1 MRKLCFSRWGKG
13 MASTEALTG
22 QSITQKL
29 ATGIIVTVLAVSL
42 VAVAAMYLT
51 VSHSTK
57 KDLEQKAD
65 EISAYLVGALES
77 PLWALSEKEIEMTA
91 NAVYQD
97 ESVAR
102 LVVRDDRGV
111 VVFSKE
117 KKGQGKLTTRSRNIL
132 HKQGRRET
140 RVGEV
145 EVSLTRTKYNRAKQ
159 RLLVYSILIILLILV
174 AVVAVS
180 NYLIRTTLR
189 RPLDTLSKI
198 AERYASGIYESEGH
212 PLPYREFQPF
222 GEVLAQMAT
231 RIHEQMRAAL
241 DAEARYR
248 GIFENATEGIFQTT
262 IDGRYLI
269 ANPAM
274 ARILGYD
281 SPNELISGMRDIPHQ
296 LYVQP
301 EDRERLLAALYA
313 QERINEYEVRFR
325 RRDQQEIWAL
335 LNARLVR
342 DDSGSPLFIEGVLND
357 ITARKCAQEELKKAY
372 RYLEQKV
379 EERTAELRSAKE
391 AAEAANRAKSTFLS
405 NMNHELRTPLSAI
418 LGYSELLKRDR
429 ALQPKQIEYLNII
442 GRSGDHLL
450 ELINSVLELSKIE
463 AGRVSVDAVIFDL
476 PLLLADLH
484 AMFRIKAEAKNL
496 CFVAPGTDGLPR
508 HLVADENKL
517 RQILINMLG
526 NAIKFTES
534 GAVSLR
540 AGIDGQPGN
549 GTRLVVEVADTG
561 PGIAPEELESVFGVF
576 QQTASGRRSK
586 GGSGLGMAISRDYA
600 RLMGGD
606 LTVSSNPEQG
616 SVFRLELPVEEAGV
630 LDSKA
635 GGHQPRVTTI
645 KEGQAI
651 PRVLVVEDSEA
662 NRLLLLGL
670 LQQAG
675 FHARGAVNGLEAV
688 EMFREFHPD
697 FIWMDIRM
705 PVMDGVEATRRIRS
719 AEGGEAVTIVA
730 LTASCLADERKRVL
744 ASGFDELVFKPYRTQ
759 DIFDVMSRHLGV
771 EYEHEEEMGEGD
783 MGS

>member
-1 MRKLCFSRWGKG
+1 MSSVESIR
-13 MASTEALTG
+13 E
-22 QSITQKL
+22 QSITQRF

-42 VAVAAMYLT
+42 VALAAMYLA
-51 VSHSTK
+51 VSYSTK

-77 PLWALSEKEIEMTA
+77 PLWALSEKEIETTA
-91 NAVYQD
+91 TAVYQD

-102 LVVRDDRGV
+102 LVVRDDRGAV
-111 VVFSKE
+111 LFSRE
-117 KKGQGKLTTRSRNIL
+117 KRGQGELTTRSRSIL
-132 HKQGRRET
+132 HTQGKRET

-174 AVVAVS
+174 AVVTVS
-180 NYLIRTTLR
+180 SYLIRTTLR
-189 RPLDTLSKI
+189 RPLHTLSKI
-198 AERYASGIYESEGH
+198 AERYASGIYESEEH

-231 RIHEQMRAAL
+231 RIHEQMRAAR

-262 IDGRYLI
+262 IAGQYLI

-274 ARILGYD
+274 ARILGYG
-281 SPNELISGMRDIPHQ
+281 SPAELISDMRDIPHQ
-296 LYVQP
+296 LYVHP
-301 EDRERLLAALYA
+301 EERDRLLAVLYA

-325 RRDQQEIWAL
+325 RKDQREIWAL
-335 LNARLVR
+335 LDARLVR
-342 DDSGSPLFIEGVLND
+342 DDNGTPLFIEGVLND
-357 ITARKCAQEELKKAY
+357 ITARKCAQEELKTAY
-372 RYLEQKV
+372 RHLEQKV

-405 NMNHELRTPLSAI
+405 NMNHELRTPLTVI

-429 ALQPKQIEYLNII
+429 ALQPKQREYLNII

-463 AGRVSVDAVIFDL
+463 AGHVNVDAVTFDL
-476 PLLLADLH
+476 PLLLDDLH
-484 AMFRIKAEAKNL
+484 AMFRAKAEAKNL
-496 CFVAPGTDGLPR
+496 CFVTPGTDGLPR

-517 RQILINMLG
+517 RQILINTLG

-534 GAVSLR
+534 GSVSLR
-540 AGIDGQPGN
+540 VWIDEQSGSGMH
-549 GTRLVVEVADTG
+549 LVVEVADTG
-561 PGIAPEELESVFGVF
+561 PGIAPEELESVFGMF
-576 QQTASGRRSK
+576 EQTASGRRSK

-606 LTVSSNPEQG
+606 LTVSSDPEQG
-616 SVFRLELPVEEAGV
+616 SVFRLEIPVEEAGA
-630 LDSKA
+630 LDSGA
-635 GGHQPRVTTI
+635 TGQQPRI
-645 KEGQAI
+645 ALLKKGQAI
-651 PRVLVVEDSEA
+651 PRVLVVEDGEA
-662 NRLLLLGL
+662 NRLLLLSL

-675 FHARGAVNGLEAV
+675 FDVRGAANGLEAV
-688 EMFREFHPD
+688 EMFQEFHPD

-705 PVMDGVEATRRIRS
+705 PVMDGSEATRRIRS
-719 AEGGEAVTIVA
+719 AEGGGAVTIVA
-730 LTASCLADERKRVL
+730 LTASCLADEHKRVL
-744 ASGFDELVFKPYRTQ
+744 ASGFDELVLKPYRMQ
-759 DIFDVMSRHLGV
+759 DIFDVMSRRLGV
-771 EYEHEEEMGEGD
+771 EYEHEEGPGEGSAD
-783 MGS
+783 R